1 MASPLCIRGGRV
13 LDPARGID
21 RVQDLWIV
29 DGKIAGLGED
39 APADVRS
46 NRAAEVLSVKG
57 AVICPG
63 LVDIHVH
70 LREPGQEEKETIES
84 GTLAAARGGFTT
96 VACMPNTTPP
106 LDDRPRV
113 EYVIR
118 RARESG
124 HARVHPIAAVTR
136 GQMGE
141 SLTDIEELVEAGAVA
156 ISDDGKP
163 VRNAEIMRRALEL
176 TRALGI
182 PVIQHAED
190 PDLKGDGVMHEGW
203 TSTRLGMKGIPDAA
217 ESVIVARDALLAEL
231 TGGHVHVAHV
241 SAGRSTEIIRRAK
254 ARGIRMT
261 AETAPHYLLLT
272 DEAVE
277 GFDPR
282 TKMNPPLR
290 SAKDREALLEAVV
303 DGTLDCLATD
313 HAPHTDFEK
322 DSDFDSAPFGIVGLE
337 TALGIYLKA
346 LVEPKLLSLPELIM
360 RMTVNP
366 LRVLGLP
373 GGTLEAGAPADV
385 TVFDPSLRWTV
396 RAEEF
401 ASKGR
406 NTPFQGW
413 ELPGQ
418 VLVTM
423 LGGRVTYRAETLLAG
438 AR

>member
-1 MASPLCIRGGRV
+1 
-13 LDPARGID
+13 
-21 RVQDLWIV
+21 
-29 DGKIAGLGED
+29 
-39 APADVRS
+39 
-46 NRAAEVLSVKG
+46 
-57 AVICPG
+57 
-63 LVDIHVH
+63 
-70 LREPGQEEKETIES
+70 
-84 GTLAAARGGFTT
+84 
-96 VACMPNTTPP
+96 
-106 LDDRPRV
+106 
-113 EYVIR
+113 
-118 RARESG
+118 
-124 HARVHPIAAVTR
+124 
-136 GQMGE
+136 
-141 SLTDIEELVEAGAVA
+141 
-156 ISDDGKP
+156 
-163 VRNAEIMRRALEL
+163 
-176 TRALGI
+176 
-182 PVIQHAED
+182 
-190 PDLKGDGVMHEGW
+190 
-203 TSTRLGMKGIPDAA
+203 
-217 ESVIVARDALLAEL
+217 
-231 TGGHVHVAHV
+231 VHVAHV

-303 DGTLDCLATD
+303 DGTIDCLATD

-346 LVEPKLLSLPELIM
+346 LVEPKLLSLPELIL

-385 TVFDPSLRWTV
+385 TVFDPSRRWTV

-401 ASKGR
+401 ASMGR

-418 VLVTM
+418 VLMTM
-423 LGGRVTYRAETLLAG
+423 LGGRVTYRAEALLAS